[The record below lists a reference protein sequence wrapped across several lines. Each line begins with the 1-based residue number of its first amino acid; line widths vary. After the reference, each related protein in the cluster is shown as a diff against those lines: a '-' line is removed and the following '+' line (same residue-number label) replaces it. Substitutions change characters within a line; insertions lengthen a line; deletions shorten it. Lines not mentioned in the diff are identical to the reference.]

1 MISKQHEN
9 FVLLEDEK
17 NNPIKF
23 ASFIGSIHHQFE
35 NDNIVINLQ
44 KYKLLNLEELLSFL
58 DISNHH
64 RKNKKS
70 FVLISDTINIDDVP
84 DELNVVPTLQEA
96 QDMIQMEEI
105 ERDLGF

>member
-1 MISKQHEN
+1 MKSKTYDN
-9 FVLLEDEK
+9 FILLEDEK
-17 NNPIKF
+17 DDPIGF

-35 NDNIVINLQ
+35 NDNLVIDLQ
-44 KYKLLNLEELLSFL
+44 KYKLLTLKQLLSFL

-64 RKNKKS
+64 RSNKKS

-84 DELNVVPTLQEA
+84 DELNVVPTFQEA
-96 QDMIQMEEI
+96 IDMVQMEEI

>member
-1 MISKQHEN
+1 MISKQYEN
-9 FVLLEDEK
+9 FIYLEDEK
-17 NNPIKF
+17 DDAIDF

-35 NDNIVINLQ
+35 KDNLVISLQ
-44 KYKLLNLEELLSFL
+44 KYKLLSLKELLSYL

-64 RKNKKS
+64 RSNKKS
-70 FVLISDTINIDDVP
+70 FILISDTINIDDVP
-84 DELNVVPTLQEA
+84 DELNVVPTMQEA

>member
-1 MISKQHEN
+1 MKSKQYDN
-9 FVLLEDEK
+9 FIYLEDEK
-17 NNPIKF
+17 DNPIKF

-35 NDNIVINLQ
+35 EQNIVIDLQ
-44 KYKLLNLEELLSFL
+44 KYKMLTLEELLSFL

-64 RKNKKS
+64 RSQKKS

-84 DELNVVPTLQEA
+84 DELNVVPTFQEA
-96 QDMIQMEEI
+96 IDMIQMEEI

>member
-1 MISKQHEN
+1 MKSKQYDN
-9 FVLLEDEK
+9 FIYLEDEK
-17 NNPIKF
+17 DNPIKF

-35 NDNIVINLQ
+35 EQNIVIDLQ
-44 KYKLLNLEELLSFL
+44 KYKMLTLVELLSFL

-64 RKNKKS
+64 RSQKKS

-84 DELNVVPTLQEA
+84 DELNVVPTFQEA
-96 QDMIQMEEI
+96 IDMIQMEEI

>member
-1 MISKQHEN
+1 MKSKKYEN
-9 FVLLEDEK
+9 FILLEDEK
-17 NNPIKF
+17 NDPVDF

-35 NDNIVINLQ
+35 KDNIVIDLQ
-44 KYKLLNLEELLSFL
+44 QYKLLTLRQLLSYL

-64 RKNKKS
+64 RANKKS

-96 QDMIQMEEI
+96 EDMIQMEEI